1 MCHRIE
7 RTSVVRLASS
17 LTLPKACSW
26 GPAAIVAADNR
37 WSASDLIAYAGQ
49 LAARAQTEYVPFDIA
64 VDRDADPA
72 DLLAVIQA
80 TGTMLAAV
88 VCTTPAQVRAWHP
101 FGLAD
106 PEGFAAMG
114 IVETVVHTYDIAT
127 GLGLDWVPPRS
138 LCAKTLARLFPTAP
152 GNGDPWQVLLW
163 ATGRLAAL
171 S

>member
-1 MCHRIE
+1 
-7 RTSVVRLASS
+7 V
-17 LTLPKACSW
+17 TLPKTCSW

-88 VCTTPAQVRAWHP
+88 VRTTPAQVRAWHP